1 MTIILAIIISNDTA
15 GFIQK
20 YRAEK
25 AMKALKNMAGSQA
38 RILREGKKIDIP
50 TSNLLPG
57 DVVVL
62 EAANVIPAEIR
73 FFKTHQT
80 KFYELTLIGE
90 SNNVKKVPRNFQR

>member
-1 MTIILAIIISNDTA
+1 
-15 GFIQK
+15 
-20 YRAEK
+20 
-25 AMKALKNMAGSQA
+25 MKALKNMAGSQA

-62 EAANVIPAEIR
+62 EAANVIQAENQ

-90 SNNVKKVPRNFQR
+90 SNNVKKVPRNSQREITLLKTKRIWVTTAFWLLMTER